1 MVVKSGVTDDARV
14 RREATALVDA
24 GFQVT
29 IVGDRPGPNHALP
42 DVDIRFCRE
51 PSTRQSWAKATMYRR
66 FIRWLFLPTHR
77 RRDDRLFA
85 KAAARLCSEITAD
98 VGHAHDLV
106 GLVAV
111 TSATKQ
117 PPVLV
122 YDAHECWTHRRRVGR
137 PEWFGLWSDGRR
149 ERRLGRKATIV
160 LTVSEELATWLRT
173 NRGFRN
179 VCVIRNTADLGRG
192 RPATP
197 TALHYGGR
205 IDEERDLLTVAAGA
219 ALVDG
224 VDLVVR
230 GSGDHASIEA
240 LRGLGIDVLPPIS
253 PDSLVD
259 ELSEAGI
266 GLVTL
271 TGGSI
276 NHEVALPN
284 KLFLAAQAG
293 VPVVA
298 SDLPAIR
305 RVVTEYGLGE
315 LYVPGDALSFAMAI
329 GRVVERFEEFCG
341 RVDASR
347 AALCW
352 QNDSRVLVSIYD
364 GLAAP

>member
-24 GFQVT
+24 GCQVT

-51 PSTRQSWAKATMYRR
+51 PSGRLSWAKATRYRR

-85 KAAARLCSEITAD
+85 KAAARLCSEIAAD
-98 VGHAHDLV
+98 VVHAHDLV

-111 TSATKQ
+111 TLATKR

-122 YDAHECWTHRRRVGR
+122 YDAHECWTGRPRIGR
-137 PEWFGLWSDGRR
+137 PEWFGPWFDGRR
-149 ERRLGRKATIV
+149 EQRLGQKATV
-160 LTVSEELATWLRT
+160 VVTVSEELAIWLRT
-173 NRGFRN
+173 NRGFRD
-179 VCVIRNTADLGRG
+179 VRVIRNTADLGRG
-192 RPATP
+192 FPATP
-197 TALHYGGR
+197 IAVHYGGR
-205 IDEERDLLTVAAGA
+205 IDEERDLLTAAAGA

-224 VDLVVR
+224 IDLVIR
-230 GSGDHASIEA
+230 GGGDQASIEA
-240 LRGLGIDVLPPIS
+240 LRGLGVDVLPPIS
-253 PDSLVD
+253 PDALAD
-259 ELSEAGI
+259 ELREAGI

-271 TGGSI
+271 RGGSI

-284 KLFLAAQAG
+284 KLFLAVQAG

-298 SDLPAIR
+298 ADLPAIR

-329 GRVVERFEEFCG
+329 VRVVDRFDEFCG

-347 AALCW
+347 EALCW
-352 QNDSRVLVSIYD
+352 QNDSRVLASVYEEF
-364 GLAAP
+364 AAP